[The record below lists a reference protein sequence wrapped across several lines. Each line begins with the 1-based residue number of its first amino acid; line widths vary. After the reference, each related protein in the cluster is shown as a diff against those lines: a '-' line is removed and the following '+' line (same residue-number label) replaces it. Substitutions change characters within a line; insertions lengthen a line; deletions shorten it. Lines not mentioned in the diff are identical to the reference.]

1 MKDPSS
7 RHICGVLG
15 VVLGGDGVEVDFG
28 GEGAFAQHLLF
39 AKNVCWVYVHMRG
52 CVCVCY
58 SLRLFALAHCVCCL
72 KMHAA

>member
-28 GEGAFAQHLLF
+28 GKAHSLSICCLRRMYAGCMYICEG
-39 AKNVCWVYVHMRG
+39 
-52 CVCVCY
+52 VCVCY
-58 SLRLFALAHCVCCL
+58 SLGLFALAHCVCCL